1 MAPMDQEELRKDL
14 LFDILSCY
22 ITDYNE
28 SLLSNESWTIKQYKR
43 DCANDWLFKKINEYY
58 FTKDEVKE
66 ALKRVERATKS
77 LGKPYEYD
85 SELFST
91 KFFRR

>member
-1 MAPMDQEELRKDL
+1 MKPMDPEELRKDL
-14 LFDILSCY
+14 LFDIISCY
-22 ITDYNE
+22 ITEYNE
-28 SLLSNESWTIKQYKR
+28 SLLSNESWTMMQYKR
-43 DCANDWLFKKINEYY
+43 DCANDWLFKKINEYS

-66 ALKRVERATKS
+66 ALKRVVRATKS

-91 KFFRR
+91 KFFRE